1 MLERFPYLKISDVEI
16 GEDVPELAVRVMKVG
31 HPRIIRTR
39 TGKKTQ
45 LTEVLLGDETGTTIL
60 TLWGFREAEDLAA
73 GKIIKITD
81 GWAKEWQGKMQ
92 LTLGRSGKMEEVP
105 DDGTIPSTREIIEEN
120 KEDKHIK

>member
-1 MLERFPYLKISDVEI
+1 MKISDVEI
-16 GEDVPELAVRVMKVG
+16 GEDVPELTVRVMKVG
-31 HPRIIRTR
+31 ASRIIRTR
-39 TGKKTQ
+39 TGRKTQ

-105 DDGTIPSTREIIEEN
+105 DDDTIPSTREIIEQN